1 MGNDLFGRFLLV
13 CSLLPTVQTFA
24 ARFPAFG
31 GGMDDDKLSAV
42 LSEFARTLATEF
54 PIQGI
59 LDHLVKRI
67 VDVLPISAAGVTLIS
82 AGSAPQFIA
91 ASDESALRFERLQ
104 TDVGQGPC
112 LSAYE
117 SGEAVSVP
125 DLSKDD
131 QYPQFGPAALKA
143 GLAAV
148 FTFPLRHGEGRLGAL
163 DLYRE
168 TVGALSTRDMAA
180 AQTLADV
187 ATAYLLMAQ
196 ARDDARA
203 TSDRFQHSALH
214 DALTGLPNRALLHE
228 RLDHAAQR
236 ASRSHTT
243 AGILFADLDHF
254 KRVNDTHGHH
264 VGDELLVAVAQ
275 RLSALVRPGDTLARF
290 AGDEFV
296 FLCEDLTG
304 SDDVEALGKRLE
316 DAFAEPFVL
325 AGGPVA
331 VTASVGM
338 AYAGPGEEISD
349 ELLVRADTAM
359 YQAKRKGGAAHQV
372 IDLRQAMQDNDRT
385 TLETDL
391 AAALARDR
399 LDVAYQ
405 PILRCSDRT
414 IVGVEALLRWTDAAR
429 GSVPALTM
437 VSVAEQSGLIIQ
449 IGAWVLERAC
459 RDRGRWLQRGMAL
472 DVAVNVSARQL
483 MSWTF
488 PSTVAGIL
496 RRTGMDPAALVLEI
510 TENVFIE
517 DIERATTVLADL
529 KQLGIR
535 LAVDDFGTGYSSLT
549 YLRRLPIDMVKI
561 DQSFI
566 ADIGLAQS
574 GATIVSAVT
583 NLAHALGFSVT
594 AEGVETARQNDEV
607 SALGCEYAQ
616 GFLYG
621 RPMSAADLVAS
632 VVDIDRSA

>member
-1 MGNDLFGRFLLV
+1 
-13 CSLLPTVQTFA
+13 
-24 ARFPAFG
+24 
-31 GGMDDDKLSAV
+31 MDDDKLSAV
-42 LSEFARTLATEF
+42 LSEFARTMATDF

-82 AGSAPQFIA
+82 AGNAPHYIA

-104 TDVGQGPC
+104 TDVRQGPC

-125 DLSKDD
+125 DLASDTRF
-131 QYPQFGPAALKA
+131 PMFGPAALKS
-143 GLAAV
+143 GLVAV

-168 TVGALSTRDMAA
+168 TAGALNAHDMAA

-187 ATAYLLMAQ
+187 ATAYLLNAQ
-196 ARDDARA
+196 ARDEARA
-203 TSDRFQHSALH
+203 TSDRFEHSALH

-228 RLDHAAQR
+228 RLDHAALR
-236 ASRSHTT
+236 ASRSHT
-243 AGILFADLDHF
+243 AAAVLFADLDHF
-254 KRVNDTHGHH
+254 KQVNDSHGHH
-264 VGDELLVAVAQ
+264 VGDELLIAVAQ

-296 FLCEDLTG
+296 FLCEDLT
-304 SDDVEALGKRLE
+304 SAQDVEVLGKRVE
-316 DAFAEPFVL
+316 DAFTEDFALSV
-325 AGGPVA
+325 GPVA
-331 VTASVGM
+331 VTASVGV

-349 ELLVRADTAM
+349 QLLIKADTAM
-359 YQAKRKGGAAHQV
+359 YQSKRNDVGAHQV
-372 IDLRQAMQDNDRT
+372 IDLREAMQHDDRT
-385 TLETDL
+385 TLEADL
-391 AAALARDR
+391 SAAFLGKK

-405 PILRCSDRT
+405 PILRCADRN
-414 IVGVEALLRWTDAAR
+414 IVGVEALLRWTDPTR
-429 GSVPALTM
+429 GAVSPLTM
-437 VSVAEQSGLIIQ
+437 VAIAEQTGLIVQ
-449 IGAWVLERAC
+449 IGAWILERAC
-459 RDRGRWLQRGMAL
+459 RDRGRWLHRGMAL

-496 RRTGMDPAALVLEI
+496 KRTGMDPAALVLEI

-517 DIERATTVLADL
+517 DIERATTVLAEL

-535 LAVDDFGTGYSSLT
+535 LALDDFGTGYSSLT
-549 YLRRLPIDMVKI
+549 YLRRLPIDVVKI

-566 ADIGLAQS
+566 ADIGLEQS
-574 GATIVSAVT
+574 GVTIVSAVT
-583 NLAHALGFSVT
+583 HLAHALGFAVT
-594 AEGVETARQNDEV
+594 AEGVETDRQSDEV
-607 SALGCEYAQ
+607 LALGCEYAQ

-621 RPMSAADLVAS
+621 RPMSAADLVTS
-632 VVDIDRSA
+632 LVDIDRSA

>member
-1 MGNDLFGRFLLV
+1 
-13 CSLLPTVQTFA
+13 
-24 ARFPAFG
+24 
-31 GGMDDDKLSAV
+31 MDDDKLSAV
-42 LSEFARTLATEF
+42 LSEFARTLATDF

-82 AGSAPQFIA
+82 AGSAPHYIA

-112 LSAYE
+112 LLAYE

-125 DLSKDD
+125 DLAKDTRF
-131 QYPQFGPAALKA
+131 PKFGPAALKA
-143 GLAAV
+143 GLVAV

-168 TVGALSTRDMAA
+168 TAGGLNPHDMAA

-187 ATAYLLMAQ
+187 ATAYLLNAQ
-196 ARDDARA
+196 ARDEARA
-203 TSDRFQHSALH
+203 TSDRFEHSALH

-228 RLDHAAQR
+228 RLDHAALR
-236 ASRSHTT
+236 ASRSHT
-243 AGILFADLDHF
+243 AAAVLFADLDHF
-254 KRVNDTHGHH
+254 KQVNDSHGHH
-264 VGDELLVAVAQ
+264 VGDELLIAVAQ

-296 FLCEDLTG
+296 FLCEDLT
-304 SDDVEALGKRLE
+304 SAQDVEALGKRVE
-316 DAFAEPFVL
+316 DAFTDRFALSV
-325 AGGPVA
+325 GPVA
-331 VTASVGM
+331 VTASVGV

-349 ELLVRADTAM
+349 QLLIKADTAM
-359 YQAKRKGGAAHQV
+359 YQSKRNDGSAHQV
-372 IDLRQAMQDNDRT
+372 IDLREAMRHDDRT
-385 TLETDL
+385 TLEADL
-391 AAALARDR
+391 SAAFLGNK

-405 PILRCSDRT
+405 PILRCADRN
-414 IVGVEALLRWTDAAR
+414 IVGVEALLRWTDPAR
-429 GSVPALTM
+429 GAVSPLTM
-437 VSVAEQSGLIIQ
+437 VAIAEQTGLIVQ
-449 IGAWVLERAC
+449 IGAWILERAC
-459 RDRGRWLQRGMAL
+459 QDRGRWLHRGMAL

-496 RRTGMDPAALVLEI
+496 KRTRMDPAALVLEI

-517 DIERATTVLADL
+517 DIERAMTVLADL

-535 LAVDDFGTGYSSLT
+535 LALDDFGTGYSSLT
-549 YLRRLPIDMVKI
+549 YLRRLPIDVVKI

-566 ADIGLAQS
+566 ADIGVAQS
-574 GATIVSAVT
+574 GSTIVSAVT
-583 NLAHALGFSVT
+583 HLAHALGFAVT

-607 SALGCEYAQ
+607 LALGCEYAQ

-621 RPMSAADLVAS
+621 RPMSAADFVAT